1 MQYNINA
8 GPKFKIIKKFFGI
21 TLYDYNEKD
30 FIKIKEKLKKLEG
43 ENYSIN
49 KLNKIAKEVDKLT
62 YRNDYEFIN
71 ATFKEKIVLVKMN

>member
-8 GPKFKIIKKFFGI
+8 GPKFKIIKSS
-21 TLYDYNEKD
+21 LLLPDDYNEKD
-30 FIKIKEKLKKLEG
+30 FNKIKKKLNKLEG
-43 ENYSIN
+43 KFYSLN

-71 ATFKEKIVLVKMN
+71 AIIQRKSY